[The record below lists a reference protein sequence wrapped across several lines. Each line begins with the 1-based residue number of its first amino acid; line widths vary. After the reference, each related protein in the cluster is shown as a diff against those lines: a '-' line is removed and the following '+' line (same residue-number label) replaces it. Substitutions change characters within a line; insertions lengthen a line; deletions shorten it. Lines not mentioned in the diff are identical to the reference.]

1 MMTINGLPAHP
12 LLVHLVLVMLPLSS
26 LMAIIGS
33 LWPSAQRK
41 FGFLTPLA
49 ALGATIFVPIT
60 IKAGQQLLDTLHL
73 TGAAIAHHEA
83 LGERILPFSVALAV
97 TTIGQWIY
105 LRFVPRRRWLT
116 VLIAALVIAAAA
128 LTTVQ
133 VVLAGD
139 AGAHLVWSGAVQTP

>member
-1 MMTINGLPAHP
+1 MTINGLPAHP

-33 LWPSAQRK
+33 VWPAAQRK

-49 ALGATIFVPIT
+49 ALGAMVAVPIT
-60 IKAGQQLLDTLHL
+60 IRAGEQLAAALHMTGPAVAGHETLGQRVL
-73 TGAAIAHHEA
+73 PCAI
-83 LGERILPFSVALAV
+83 ALAV
-97 TTIGQWIY
+97 TTIGQWGY

-116 VLIAALVIAAAA
+116 VVIAVLVIASAV

-133 VVLAGD
+133 VALAGD
-139 AGAHLVWSGAVQTP
+139 AGAHLVYGGIATP